1 MAKPWDDLMKMLVG
15 ANPQHFVS
23 LLLSGAQFES
33 ELVTELKNR
42 TIEADLLYVVIWNSQ
57 KVVLHVEFQRRRD
70 ANMGKR
76 LWEYNILTT
85 YLSGLPVC
93 SFALYLKKDG
103 NIVKPPYQQV
113 LPDGEVVHL
122 FYFRNI
128 KLWELSAE
136 MLKQQGLEGMLPLLP
151 LTKGGARHEVV
162 EQMIEGLAVAGK
174 QDLLPLGYAFAAL
187 VLVSEDER
195 NWLRKRFDMLKDI
208 LEESWAYQEM
218 VQKGLEKGLLQG
230 LQKGMEE
237 GMEKGMEKGMEE
249 GMEKGKLEA
258 LRQAIV
264 DVVQERF
271 PEIAA
276 FTKKQVDATEDLA
289 LLRRLNVKMSTARTI
304 QEAEQALAAPDGNG
318 KMN

>member
-1 MAKPWDDLMKMLVG
+1 MAKLWDDLMKMLVG

-33 ELVTELKNR
+33 ELVTELKSR
-42 TIEADLLYVVIWNSQ
+42 TIEADLLYIVIWNDQ

-70 ANMGKR
+70 GNMGKR

-93 SFALYLKKDG
+93 SFALYLRKDG
-103 NIVKPPYQQV
+103 NIVKPPYQQM

-128 KLWELSAE
+128 QLWELSAE
-136 MLKQQGLEGMLPLLP
+136 VLKQPGVEGMLPLLP
-151 LTKGGARHEVV
+151 LMKGGSERQAIE
-162 EQMIEGLAVAGK
+162 EMIASLGAAGK

-187 VLVSEDER
+187 VLDSEGER
-195 NWLRKRFDMLKDI
+195 DWLRKRFDMLKDI

-218 VQKGLEKGLLQG
+218 VQKGLEKGFSQGIEQG
-230 LQKGMEE
+230 L
-237 GMEKGMEKGMEE
+237 EKGLEKGIEQ
-249 GMEKGKLEA
+249 GIEKGKLEA

-264 DVVQERF
+264 DVVEERF
-271 PEIAA
+271 PEIIAL
-276 FTKKQVDATEDLA
+276 TKKQVNAIEDPA
-289 LLRRLNVKMSTARTI
+289 LLRRLNVKMSIAQTTH
-304 QEAEQALAAPDGNG
+304 EAEQSLTALDTNG
-318 KMN
+318 KRSE

>member
-1 MAKPWDDLMKMLVG
+1 MAKLWDDLMKMLVG

-33 ELVTELKNR
+33 ELVTELKSR
-42 TIEADLLYVVIWNSQ
+42 TIEADLLYIVIWNDQ

-70 ANMGKR
+70 GNMGKR

-93 SFALYLKKDG
+93 SFALYLRKDG
-103 NIVKPPYQQV
+103 NIVKPPYQQI

-128 KLWELSAE
+128 QLWELSAE
-136 MLKQQGLEGMLPLLP
+136 MLKQPGVEGMLPLLP
-151 LTKGGARHEVV
+151 LMKGGSERQAIE
-162 EQMIEGLAVAGK
+162 EMIESLGAAGK

-187 VLVSEDER
+187 VLDSEVER
-195 NWLRKRFDMLKDI
+195 DWLRKRFDMLKDI

-218 VQKGLEKGLLQG
+218 VQKGLEKGFSQGIEQG
-230 LQKGMEE
+230 L
-237 GMEKGMEKGMEE
+237 EKGLEKGI
-249 GMEKGKLEA
+249 EKGKLEA

-264 DVVQERF
+264 DVVEERF
-271 PEIAA
+271 PEIIAL
-276 FTKKQVDATEDLA
+276 TKKQVNAIEDPA
-289 LLRRLNVKMSTARTI
+289 LLRRLNVKMSIAQTTH
-304 QEAEQALAAPDGNG
+304 EAEQSLAALDTNG
-318 KMN
+318 KRAE

>member
-1 MAKPWDDLMKMLVG
+1 MAKLWDDLMKMLVG

-33 ELVTELKNR
+33 ELVTELKSR
-42 TIEADLLYVVIWNSQ
+42 TIEADLLYIVIWNGQ

-70 ANMGKR
+70 GNMGKR

-93 SFALYLKKDG
+93 SFALYLRKDG
-103 NIVKPPYQQV
+103 NIVKPPYQQL

-128 KLWELSAE
+128 QLWELSAE
-136 MLKQQGLEGMLPLLP
+136 MLKQPGVEGMLPLLP
-151 LTKGGARHEVV
+151 LMKGGAERQAIE
-162 EQMIEGLAVAGK
+162 EMIASLSAAGK

-187 VLVSEDER
+187 VLESEPER
-195 NWLRKRFDMLKDI
+195 NWLRKRFNMLKDI

-218 VQKGLEKGLLQG
+218 VQKGLEKGFSQG
-230 LQKGMEE
+230 LEQGIEQGIE
-237 GMEKGMEKGMEE
+237 QG
-249 GMEKGKLEA
+249 LEA

-264 DVVQERF
+264 DVVEERF
-271 PEIAA
+271 PEIATLA
-276 FTKKQVDATEDLA
+276 KKKVETIKDPA
-289 LLRRLNVKMSTARTI
+289 LLRHINVKMSTAQTLH
-304 QEAEQALAAPDGNG
+304 EAEQSLAALDTNG
-318 KMN
+318 KQAE

>member
-1 MAKPWDDLMKMLVG
+1 MAKLWDDLMKMLVG

-42 TIEADLLYVVIWNSQ
+42 TIEADLLYVVTWNGQ

-76 LWEYNILTT
+76 LWEYNVLTT
-85 YLSGLPVC
+85 YLSGFPVC

-103 NIVKPPYQQV
+103 SIVKPPYQQV

-122 FYFRNI
+122 FYFRNV
-128 KLWELSAE
+128 KVWELSTE
-136 MLKQQGLEGMLPLLP
+136 TLKQPGMEGMLPLLP
-151 LTKGGARHEVV
+151 LTRDGARQQAIE
-162 EQMIEGLAVAGK
+162 EMIASLGAAGK

-195 NWLRKRFDMLKDI
+195 TWLRKRFNMLKDI

-218 VQKGLEKGLLQG
+218 VQKGLEQG
-230 LQKGMEE
+230 LSQGLEE
-237 GMEKGMEKGMEE
+237 GLKEGLEE
-249 GMEKGKLEA
+249 GRLEA
-258 LRQAIV
+258 LRQGIV

-276 FTKKQVDATEDLA
+276 LTKEQVEAIKDFA
-289 LLRRLNVKMSTARTI
+289 LLRRLNVKMSTAQTI
-304 QEAEQALAAPDGNG
+304 QEAEQALAIPDENR
-318 KMN
+318 KVP